1 MSEAWRLSRTS
12 SGSTAHYAVSLTGR
26 RWPPR
31 ACGTSRYSIGELAQ
45 SLNPKRFGTKHPCT
59 IWFVITELQDMR
71 HTKPPTTRNKIDVAD
86 ASQIRI
92 LKKRLGVSSDDLHRI
107 VMKVGN
113 SIAAVTKEIESRKPL
128 PLTAPAPVENDSVLP
143 SPVGVTALV

>member
-1 MSEAWRLSRTS
+1 
-12 SGSTAHYAVSLTGR
+12 
-26 RWPPR
+26 
-31 ACGTSRYSIGELAQ
+31 
-45 SLNPKRFGTKHPCT
+45 
-59 IWFVITELQDMR
+59 MR

-92 LKKRLGVSSDDLHRI
+92 LKKRLGVSSDDLHRT

-128 PLTAPAPVENDSVLP
+128 PLMAPAPVEIDSTLP
-143 SPVGVTALV
+143 SAIGVTA